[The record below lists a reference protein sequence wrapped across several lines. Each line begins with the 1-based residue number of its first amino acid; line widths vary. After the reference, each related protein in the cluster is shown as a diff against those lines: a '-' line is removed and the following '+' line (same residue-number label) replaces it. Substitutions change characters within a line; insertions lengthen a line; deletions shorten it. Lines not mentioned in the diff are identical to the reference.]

1 MTLSMLELAIAALQN
16 DALQTQRRQLNSSS
30 TETYVYNMHF
40 REKSEIKSFTDE
52 DYFIINSCFH
62 VSEIYMPEAAF
73 WNQNKISEIMKESHF
88 FIFLFLLLADQQN
101 HRASLRRR

>member
-1 MTLSMLELAIAALQN
+1 MLELAIAALQN

-52 DYFIINSCFH
+52 DYFIINSCFR
-62 VSEIYMPEAAF
+62 VSEIYMPLEAAF

-101 HRASLRRR
+101 HRASLRRH